1 MLGKVPA
8 VAVMLNAAF
17 THQFVISC
25 LVGLLVWAAI
35 SDYRTFTIPNRVSL
49 CILILY
55 PAHVMSYPAP
65 VFWTAS
71 LAMAAVVFAVG
82 CLLFAMKAM
91 GGGDVKLLAV
101 TTLWAGPAYIFEYFV
116 VTGTAGLILA
126 IVFAARTALA
136 DGATAEHRTFLGAV
150 ADIRH
155 VPIMKLTI
163 PYGVAISAAG
173 LFVSLRLLGT

>member
-1 MLGKVPA
+1 
-8 VAVMLNAAF
+8 MLNAAF

-25 LVGLLVWAAI
+25 LVGLLVWAAV
-35 SDYRTFTIPNRVSL
+35 SDYRSFTIPNRVSL

-55 PAHVMSYPAP
+55 PAHVMSYPEP
-65 VFWTAS
+65 ISWGAS
-71 LAMAAVVFAVG
+71 LSIAAIVFFAG

-91 GGGDVKLLAV
+91 GGGDVKLLAA
-101 TTLWAGPAYIFEYFV
+101 TTMWAGPTHIFEYFV
-116 VTGTAGLILA
+116 VTGIAGLILA

-136 DGATAEHRTFLGAV
+136 DGDTAEHRTLLAAV

-173 LFVSLRLLGT
+173 LFVSLRLLGI

>member
-17 THQFVISC
+17 THQFVMSC
-25 LVGLLVWAAI
+25 LIGLLVWAAI

-55 PAHVMSYPAP
+55 PAHVLSNPESLPWASSLGIAAI
-65 VFWTAS
+65 VF
-71 LAMAAVVFAVG
+71 FAG

-101 TTLWAGPAYIFEYFV
+101 TTMWAGPAHIFEYFV
-116 VTGTAGLILA
+116 VIGTAGLILA
-126 IVFAARTALA
+126 IIFAARTALA
-136 DGATAEHRTFLGAV
+136 EGATAEHRTLLGAV
-150 ADIRH
+150 ADMRH

-173 LFVSLRLLGT
+173 FFVSLRLLGI

>member
-1 MLGKVPA
+1 MF
-8 VAVMLNAAF
+8 NAAF

-25 LVGLLVWAAI
+25 LIGLLVWAAV
-35 SDYRTFTIPNRVSL
+35 SDFRSFTIPNRVSL

-65 VFWTAS
+65 VFWMAS
-71 LAMAAVVFAVG
+71 LGMAAIVFAVG
-82 CLLFAMKAM
+82 CLLFALKAM
-91 GGGDVKLLAV
+91 GGGDVKLLAA
-101 TTLWAGPAYIFEYFV
+101 TTMWAGPTYIFEYFV

-126 IVFAARTALA
+126 IIFAARTALA
-136 DGATAEHRTFLGAV
+136 EDASAERRTLLGAV

-173 LFVSLRLLGT
+173 LFVSLRLLGI

>member
-1 MLGKVPA
+1 
-8 VAVMLNAAF
+8 MLNAAF

-25 LVGLLVWAAI
+25 LIGLLVWAAI
-35 SDYRTFTIPNRVSL
+35 SDYRSFTIPNRVSL
-49 CILILY
+49 GILILY

-65 VFWTAS
+65 TFWLVS
-71 LAMAAVVFAVG
+71 LGMAAIVFAVG

-91 GGGDVKLLAV
+91 GGGDVKLLAA
-101 TTLWAGPAYIFEYFV
+101 TTMWAGHTHILEYFV
-116 VTGTAGLILA
+116 VTGIAGLILA

-136 DGATAEHRTFLGAV
+136 DGVKAEHRTLLGAV
-150 ADIRH
+150 ANIRH

-173 LFVSLRLLGT
+173 LFVSLRLLGM